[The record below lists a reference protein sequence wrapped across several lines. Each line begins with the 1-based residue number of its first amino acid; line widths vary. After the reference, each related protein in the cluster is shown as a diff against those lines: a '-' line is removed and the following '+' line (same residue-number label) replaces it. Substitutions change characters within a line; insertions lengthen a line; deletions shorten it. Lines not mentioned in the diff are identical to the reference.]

1 MAGDQN
7 VRRSGVFVVVPT
19 TDQPIILKKLAW
31 SARVPVSR
39 VVLATESSEVCEPWS
54 TQYSNLL
61 RPGEP
66 LRQILGLPDGGS
78 YRLAASGSIDQGK
91 SWMVPTLAAHCALVH
106 GEAVTHRASEA
117 KLVIWGTGAIDLSV
131 ADTAGEARVSQQE
144 YHLTTKIDRC
154 RHLFA
159 DAEHGATPVLALV
172 PHGEEAERAV
182 TILGKIL
189 GGQPHHIVVVSSL
202 ADIAAPIDLFL
213 RSGSFEPQ
221 AAASAPERPAAPGSS
236 SMALK
241 PFEPKTTEQ
250 PSQPRSAQM
259 AAAQPEQT
267 LVQPRPAGDEPS
279 ISDVLKSPQAPK
291 PRRSV
296 LGDRP
301 ASASSSSSRLPLIA
315 AAALVLVAGGAGAGW
330 YLMRGGS
337 AEDPYQVPPALTQ
350 PGTSGTTQPSIG
362 QQGGNQQSATAPSLG
377 QPTVPTLGQP
387 NTGAQGGP
395 VGITGSALARLV
407 TLSAPAGSSCEAQ
420 VYEIRPRYSEA
431 AVDVGEMASVL
442 IDGQDICG
450 LALDPVAPAKA
461 KFQSGTGPA
470 VVASKS
476 TPTRVVFNPNAI
488 RGGITAF
495 PVIQVEE
502 PKALSIQIQRR

>member
-1 MAGDQN
+1 MMAADQN
-7 VRRSGVFVVVPT
+7 VRRSGIFVVVPT

-78 YRLAASGSIDQGK
+78 YRLAASGAIDQGK
-91 SWMVPTLAAHCALVH
+91 SWMVPTLAAHCALAH
-106 GEAVTHRASEA
+106 GEAVTHKAAEA
-117 KLVIWGTGAIDLSV
+117 KLAIWGTGAIDLSV
-131 ADTAGEARVSQQE
+131 ADTAAEARVTQQE

-172 PHGEEAERAV
+172 PHGEEADRAV
-182 TILGKIL
+182 AILGKIL

-221 AAASAPERPAAPGSS
+221 AAASAPERPAEPGSS
-236 SMALK
+236 SMALR
-241 PFEPKTTEQ
+241 PFEPKTAEQ
-250 PSQPRSAQM
+250 PAQP
-259 AAAQPEQT
+259 QPEQT
-267 LVQPRPAGDEPS
+267 LIQPRPAGDEPS
-279 ISDVLKSPQAPK
+279 IADVLKSPQAPR

-296 LGDRP
+296 LGDKP
-301 ASASSSSSRLPLIA
+301 ASTSSSSRLPLIA
-315 AAALVLVAGGAGAGW
+315 ASAVVLLAGAAGAGW
-330 YLMRGGS
+330 YLTRGGP
-337 AEDPYQVPPALTQ
+337 AEDPYQAPPTLTQ
-350 PGTSGTTQPSIG
+350 PGTKEATQPAAG
-362 QQGGNQQSATAPSLG
+362 QQSSGQQNATVPSLG
-377 QPTVPTLGQP
+377 QQ
-387 NTGAQGGP
+387 NAAAQGGP
-395 VGITGSALARLV
+395 TLAAGSALARLV
-407 TLSAPAGSSCEAQ
+407 TLSAPAGSTCEAQ
-420 VYEIRPRYSEA
+420 IYELRPRYTEA
-431 AVDVGEMASVL
+431 AVDVGEMSSVA

-450 LALDPVAPAKA
+450 LALDPVAPAKV

-495 PVIQVEE
+495 PSIQVEE

>member
-1 MAGDQN
+1 MMAADQN
-7 VRRSGVFVVVPT
+7 VRRSGIFVVVPT

-66 LRQILGLPDGGS
+66 LRQILGLPEGGS

-91 SWMVPTLAAHCALVH
+91 SWMVPTLAAHCALTH
-106 GEAVTHRASEA
+106 GEAVTHKASEA

-131 ADTAGEARVSQQE
+131 ADTAGEARVTQQE

-172 PHGEEAERAV
+172 PRGEEAERAV
-182 TILGKIL
+182 AILGKIL

-213 RSGSFEPQ
+213 RSGAFEPQ
-221 AAASAPERPAAPGSS
+221 AVASAPERPAAPGSS
-236 SMALK
+236 SMALR
-241 PFEPKTTEQ
+241 PFESRSAEQ
-250 PSQPRSAQM
+250 PAQT
-259 AAAQPEQT
+259 AAAQPEHT

-279 ISDVLKSPQAPK
+279 IADVLKSPQASRS
-291 PRRSV
+291 RRQV
-296 LGDRP
+296 LGDKP
-301 ASASSSSSRLPLIA
+301 ASTSSSSRLPLIA
-315 AAALVLVAGGAGAGW
+315 AAGLVLVAGAAGAGW
-330 YLMRGGS
+330 YLTRGT
-337 AEDPYQVPPALTQ
+337 ATEDPYQAPPTLTLSG
-350 PGTSGTTQPSIG
+350 PGPTTTQPSAG
-362 QQGGNQQSATAPSLG
+362 TQQGKPAPSLE
-377 QPTVPTLGQP
+377 QQ
-387 NTGAQGGP
+387 GATPQSGAA
-395 VGITGSALARLV
+395 VASGSGLARLV
-407 TLSAPAGSSCEAQ
+407 LLSAPAGSSCEAQ
-420 VYEIRPRYSEA
+420 VYEVRPRYSEA
-431 AVDVGEMASVL
+431 SVDVGEAPNVL

-450 LALDPVAPAKA
+450 MALDPVASAKV
-461 KFQSGTGPA
+461 KFQGGTGPA

-476 TPTRVVFNPNAI
+476 TPTRLVFNPTAT
-488 RGGITAF
+488 RGGIAAF
-495 PVIQVEE
+495 PVIQFEE
-502 PKALSIQIQRR
+502 PRALSVEIKRR

>member
-7 VRRSGVFVVVPT
+7 VRRAGVFVVVPT

-66 LRQILGLPDGGS
+66 LRQILGLPEGGS

-106 GEAVTHRASEA
+106 GEAVTHKASEA
-117 KLVIWGTGAIDLSV
+117 KLAIWGTGAIDLSV
-131 ADTAGEARVSQQE
+131 ADTAGEARVTQQE

-172 PHGEEAERAV
+172 PHGEEAERTVA
-182 TILGKIL
+182 ILGKIL

-236 SMALK
+236 SMALR
-241 PFEPKTTEQ
+241 PFEPKTAEQ
-250 PSQPRSAQM
+250 PAQSPP
-259 AAAQPEQT
+259 AQWDAPQQGQT
-267 LVQPRPAGDEPS
+267 VVQPRPTEDEPS
-279 ISDVLKSPQAPK
+279 IADVLKSPQAPRS
-291 PRRSV
+291 RRSV
-296 LGDRP
+296 LGDKP
-301 ASASSSSSRLPLIA
+301 ALTASSSRLPVIA
-315 AAALVLVAGGAGAGW
+315 AAAVVLLAGAAGAGW
-330 YLMRGGS
+330 YLTRGTPS
-337 AEDPYQVPPALTQ
+337 EDPYQTPPTLTQ
-350 PGTSGTTQPSIG
+350 PGTSERTQSATG
-362 QQGGNQQSATAPSLG
+362 QQSGSQQGTTAPSLG
-377 QPTVPTLGQP
+377 QQSAGTQSGPTVM
-387 NTGAQGGP
+387 A
-395 VGITGSALARLV
+395 GSALAKLV

-420 VYEIRPRYSEA
+420 IYELRPRYSEA
-431 AVDVGEMASVL
+431 SVDVGEAGSVL

-450 LALDPVAPAKA
+450 LALDPIAPAKA

-470 VVASKS
+470 AVASKS
-476 TPTRVVFNPNAI
+476 NATRVVFNPNAI

-502 PKALSIQIQRR
+502 PRPLSIQIQRR

>member
-91 SWMVPTLAAHCALVH
+91 SWMVPTLAAHCALAH
-106 GEAVTHRASEA
+106 GEAVTHKAAEA
-117 KLVIWGTGAIDLSV
+117 RLAIWGTGAIDLSV
-131 ADTAGEARVSQQE
+131 ADTAGEARVTQQE

-221 AAASAPERPAAPGSS
+221 AVTSKPEPPAAPVSS

-241 PFEPKTTEQ
+241 PFEPQAEAEPAPPQ
-250 PSQPRSAQM
+250 SAPS
-259 AAAQPEQT
+259 AAPSPGHT
-267 LVQPRPAGDEPS
+267 VVQPHAATDEPS
-279 ISDVLKSPQAPK
+279 IADMRKAPQAPRS
-291 PRRSV
+291 RRSV
-296 LGDRP
+296 LGDKP
-301 ASASSSSSRLPLIA
+301 VASSRLPLIA
-315 AAALVLVAGGAGAGW
+315 ASALLLLAGAAGAGW
-330 YLMRGGS
+330 YLTRG
-337 AEDPYQVPPALTQ
+337 AATEDPDRTPPTLTQSGTGEATQPPA
-350 PGTSGTTQPSIG
+350 G
-362 QQGGNQQSATAPSLG
+362 QQGGGLPNAMTPPPGQQSAAVPAGPSA
-377 QPTVPTLGQP
+377 V
-387 NTGAQGGP
+387 TGF
-395 VGITGSALARLV
+395 ALARLV
-407 TLSAPAGSSCEAQ
+407 TLSAPAGSSCDAQ
-420 VYEIRPRYSEA
+420 IYELRPRYNEA
-431 AVDVGEMASVL
+431 AVDVVETASVL

-450 LALDPVAPAKA
+450 LSLDPVAPAKV

-470 VVASKS
+470 IVASKS
-476 TPTRVVFNPNAI
+476 TATRLVFNPNAI

-495 PVIQVEE
+495 PVIQVEA

>member
-39 VVLATESSEVCEPWS
+39 VVLATESSDVCEPWS

-78 YRLAASGSIDQGK
+78 YRLAASGAIDQGK
-91 SWMVPTLAAHCALVH
+91 SWMVPTLAAHCALAH
-106 GEAVTHRASEA
+106 GEAVTHKAAEA

-131 ADTAGEARVSQQE
+131 ADTAGEARVTQQE

-172 PHGEEAERAV
+172 PRGDEAERAV
-182 TILGKIL
+182 AILGKIL

-202 ADIAAPIDLFL
+202 ADIAAPIDIFL

-221 AAASAPERPAAPGSS
+221 AAASAPERPATSGSS
-236 SMALK
+236 SMALR
-241 PFEPKTTEQ
+241 PFEPKTAEQ
-250 PSQPRSAQM
+250 PAEPQPG
-259 AAAQPEQT
+259 QT
-267 LVQPRPAGDEPS
+267 VVQPRPATDEPS
-279 ISDVLKSPQAPK
+279 IADVLKSPQAPRS
-291 PRRSV
+291 RRSV
-296 LGDRP
+296 LGDKP
-301 ASASSSSSRLPLIA
+301 ASSSSSSRLPLIA
-315 AAALVLVAGGAGAGW
+315 ASALVLLAGAAGAGW
-330 YLMRGGS
+330 YLTRGGAS
-337 AEDPYQVPPALTQ
+337 EGPYQAPPVLT
-350 PGTSGTTQPSIG
+350 PGTSEATQPAAG
-362 QQGGNQQSATAPSLG
+362 QQGSRQQNATAPSLG
-377 QPTVPTLGQP
+377 QQNP
-387 NTGAQGGP
+387 ASQGGP
-395 VGITGSALARLV
+395 AVIVGAALAKLV

-420 VYEIRPRYSEA
+420 IYELRPRYSEA
-431 AVDVGEMASVL
+431 SVDVGEAGSVL

-450 LALDPVAPAKA
+450 LALDPVAPAKL

-476 TPTRVVFNPNAI
+476 NATRVVFNPTAI

-495 PVIQVEE
+495 PAIQVEE
-502 PKALSIQIQRR
+502 PKPLSIQIQRR

>member
-91 SWMVPTLAAHCALVH
+91 SWMVPTLAAHCALAH
-106 GEAVTHRASEA
+106 GEAVTHKASEA

-131 ADTAGEARVSQQE
+131 ADTAGEARVTQQE

-172 PHGEEAERAV
+172 PRGEEAERAV
-182 TILGKIL
+182 AILGKIL

-221 AAASAPERPAAPGSS
+221 AAASAPERPGAPGPS

-241 PFEPKTTEQ
+241 PFEPKTAEQ
-250 PSQPRSAQM
+250 PAQPQPAHM

-267 LVQPRPAGDEPS
+267 LVQPRPAGEEPS
-279 ISDVLKSPQAPK
+279 IADVLKSPQAPK

-296 LGDRP
+296 LGDKP
-301 ASASSSSSRLPLIA
+301 ASTSSASRLPVIA
-315 AAALVLVAGGAGAGW
+315 AAALVLVAGAAGAGW
-330 YLMRGGS
+330 YLTRGT
-337 AEDPYQVPPALTQ
+337 ATEDPYQVPPTLTQ
-350 PGTSGTTQPSIG
+350 PGTSGTTQPSTG
-362 QQGGNQQSATAPSLG
+362 QQTGSQQSARAPSLGQPTAPSLG
-377 QPTVPTLGQP
+377 QPSA
-387 NTGAQGGP
+387 GAQGGP
-395 VGITGSALARLV
+395 AAMAGSALARLV
-407 TLSAPAGSSCEAQ
+407 TLSAPAGSTCEAQ
-420 VYEIRPRYSEA
+420 IYELRPRYSEA
-431 AVDVGEMASVL
+431 AVEVGDTASVA

-476 TPTRVVFNPNAI
+476 TATRVVFNPNAI
-488 RGGITAF
+488 RGGIAAF
-495 PVIQVEE
+495 PVIQFEE
-502 PKALSIQIQRR
+502 PKALSVEIRRR

>member
-1 MAGDQN
+1 MMAGDQN

-91 SWMVPTLAAHCALVH
+91 SWMVPTLAAHCALAH
-106 GEAVTHRASEA
+106 GEAVTHKAGEA

-131 ADTAGEARVSQQE
+131 ADTAGEARVTQQE

-182 TILGKIL
+182 AILGKIL

-241 PFEPKTTEQ
+241 PFEPKTAEQ
-250 PSQPRSAQM
+250 PAQPQPAQM

-279 ISDVLKSPQAPK
+279 IADVLKSPQAPK

-296 LGDRP
+296 LGDKP
-301 ASASSSSSRLPLIA
+301 ASGPSSSRLPLIA
-315 AAALVLVAGGAGAGW
+315 ASAVVLLAGAAGAGW
-330 YLMRGGS
+330 YLTRGGPS
-337 AEDPYQVPPALTQ
+337 EDPYQAPPTLTQ
-350 PGTSGTTQPSIG
+350 PGTSGTTQPSAG
-362 QQGGNQQSATAPSLG
+362 QQAGNQQSATPPSLG
-377 QPTVPTLGQP
+377 QQTALSPGQP
-387 NTGAQGGP
+387 GAGVPGGSAAM
-395 VGITGSALARLV
+395 TGSALARLV
-407 TLSAPAGSSCEAQ
+407 TLSAPVGSSCEAQ
-420 VYEIRPRYSEA
+420 IYEIRPRYSEA

-450 LALDPVAPAKA
+450 FALDPVAPAKM
-461 KFQSGTGPA
+461 KFQNGTGPA

-476 TPTRVVFNPNAI
+476 TATRVVFNPSAI
-488 RGGITAF
+488 RGGIAAF

>member
-1 MAGDQN
+1 MGDQN

-66 LRQILGLPDGGS
+66 LRQILGLPEGGS

-91 SWMVPTLAAHCALVH
+91 SWMVPTLAAHCALAH
-106 GEAVTHRASEA
+106 GEAVTHKASEA

-131 ADTAGEARVSQQE
+131 ADTAGEARVTQQE

-172 PHGEEAERAV
+172 PRGEEAERAV
-182 TILGKIL
+182 AILGKIL

-221 AAASAPERPAAPGSS
+221 AAASAPERPAAAGSS

-241 PFEPKTTEQ
+241 PFEPRTAEQ
-250 PSQPRSAQM
+250 PAQPQAAQP

-279 ISDVLKSPQAPK
+279 IADVLKSPQAPK

-296 LGDRP
+296 LGDKP
-301 ASASSSSSRLPLIA
+301 ASTSSSSRLPVIA
-315 AAALVLVAGGAGAGW
+315 AAALVLVAGAAGAGW
-330 YLMRGGS
+330 YLTRGT
-337 AEDPYQVPPALTQ
+337 ATEDPYQAPPTLTQ
-350 PGTSGTTQPSIG
+350 PGTSGTTQPSTG
-362 QQGGNQQSATAPSLG
+362 QQAGNQQSATVPSLG
-377 QPTVPTLGQP
+377 QPNAGV
-387 NTGAQGGP
+387 QGGSAAM
-395 VGITGSALARLV
+395 TGSALARLV
-407 TLSAPAGSSCEAQ
+407 TLSAPAGSTCEAQ
-420 VYEIRPRYSEA
+420 IYELRPRYSEN
-431 AVDVGEMASVL
+431 AVDVGDMASVL
-442 IDGQDICG
+442 IDGQEICG

-461 KFQSGTGPA
+461 RFQNGTGPA

-476 TPTRVVFNPNAI
+476 TATRVVFNPSAI

-495 PVIQVEE
+495 PVIQFEE
-502 PKALSIQIQRR
+502 PKALSVQIQRR

>member
-1 MAGDQN
+1 MMAGDQN

-78 YRLAASGSIDQGK
+78 YRLAASGAIDQGK
-91 SWMVPTLAAHCALVH
+91 SWMVPTLAAHCALAH
-106 GEAVTHRASEA
+106 GEAVTHKASEA

-131 ADTAGEARVSQQE
+131 ADTASEARVTQQE

-172 PHGEEAERAV
+172 PRGEEAERAV
-182 TILGKIL
+182 AILGKIL
-189 GGQPHHIVVVSSL
+189 GSQPHHIVVVSSL

-221 AAASAPERPAAPGSS
+221 AAASAPVRPAAPGSS

-241 PFEPKTTEQ
+241 PFEPKTAEQ
-250 PSQPRSAQM
+250 PTQPQPAHM

-279 ISDVLKSPQAPK
+279 IADVLKSPQAPK

-296 LGDRP
+296 LGDKP
-301 ASASSSSSRLPLIA
+301 ASTSSSSRLPVIA
-315 AAALVLVAGGAGAGW
+315 AAALVLVAGAAGAGW
-330 YLMRGGS
+330 YLTRGT
-337 AEDPYQVPPALTQ
+337 ATEDPYQVPPTLTQ
-350 PGTSGTTQPSIG
+350 PGTSGTTQPSTG
-362 QQGGNQQSATAPSLG
+362 QQSATVPSLG
-377 QPTVPTLGQP
+377 QQSAA
-387 NTGAQGGP
+387 AQGGP
-395 VGITGSALARLV
+395 TLAAGSALARLV

-420 VYEIRPRYSEA
+420 IYELRPRYSEA
-431 AVDVGEMASVL
+431 AVDVGEMASVA
-442 IDGQDICG
+442 IDGQEICG

-461 KFQSGTGPA
+461 KFQNGTGPA

-476 TPTRVVFNPNAI
+476 TPTRLVFNPNAI

-495 PVIQVEE
+495 PVIQFEE
-502 PKALSIQIQRR
+502 PKALSVQIQRR

>member
-1 MAGDQN
+1 MMAGDQN

-91 SWMVPTLAAHCALVH
+91 SWMVPTLAAHCALAH
-106 GEAVTHRASEA
+106 GEAVTHKAAEA

-131 ADTAGEARVSQQE
+131 ADTAGEARVTQQE

-182 TILGKIL
+182 AILGKIL

-221 AAASAPERPAAPGSS
+221 AVASAPDRPAEPGSS
-236 SMALK
+236 SMALR
-241 PFEPKTTEQ
+241 PFEPKTAEQ
-250 PSQPRSAQM
+250 SAQPQPAQA
-259 AAAQPEQT
+259 AAAQPGQT
-267 LVQPRPAGDEPS
+267 VVQPRPATEEPS
-279 ISDVLKSPQAPK
+279 IADVLKSPQAPK

-296 LGDRP
+296 LGDKP
-301 ASASSSSSRLPLIA
+301 APTSASSRLPVIA
-315 AAALVLVAGGAGAGW
+315 AAALVLVAGAAGAGW
-330 YLMRGGS
+330 YLTRGGS
-337 AEDPYQVPPALTQ
+337 AEDPYQVPPTLTQ
-350 PGTSGTTQPSIG
+350 PGTSGTTQPSSG
-362 QQGGNQQSATAPSLG
+362 QQAGSQQSATAPSLG
-377 QPTVPTLGQP
+377 QPTAGV
-387 NTGAQGGP
+387 QGGP
-395 VGITGSALARLV
+395 VAMAGSALARLV
-407 TLSAPAGSSCEAQ
+407 TLSAPAGSTCEAQ
-420 VYEIRPRYSEA
+420 IYELRPRYSET
-431 AVDVGEMASVL
+431 AVDVGDMASVL

-476 TPTRVVFNPNAI
+476 TATRVVFNPNAI
-488 RGGITAF
+488 RGGIAAF
-495 PVIQVEE
+495 PVIQFEE
-502 PKALSIQIQRR
+502 PKALSVQIQRR

>member
-1 MAGDQN
+1 MMAGDQN

-106 GEAVTHRASEA
+106 GEAVTHKASEA

-131 ADTAGEARVSQQE
+131 ADTAGEARVTQQE

-172 PHGEEAERAV
+172 PRGEEAERAV
-182 TILGKIL
+182 AILGKIL

-213 RSGSFEPQ
+213 RSGAFEPQ
-221 AAASAPERPAAPGSS
+221 AVASAPDRPAAPGSS
-236 SMALK
+236 SMALR
-241 PFEPKTTEQ
+241 PFESRSAEQ
-250 PSQPRSAQM
+250 PAQSQSAQT

-267 LVQPRPAGDEPS
+267 LVQPRPAGDDPS
-279 ISDVLKSPQAPK
+279 IADVLKSPQAPRSRRPLPGDK
-291 PRRSV
+291 P
-296 LGDRP
+296 
-301 ASASSSSSRLPLIA
+301 ATASSPSRLPLIA
-315 AAALVLVAGGAGAGW
+315 AAGLVLVAGAAGAGW
-330 YLMRGGS
+330 YLTRGGS
-337 AEDPYQVPPALTQ
+337 AEDPYQVPPTLTQ
-350 PGTSGTTQPSIG
+350 PGTSGASQSTSGQPIGSQQGTTAPALG
-362 QQGGNQQSATAPSLG
+362 QQTAPSLG
-377 QPTVPTLGQP
+377 QQNASTQSGPVAM
-387 NTGAQGGP
+387 TGA
-395 VGITGSALARLV
+395 ALAKLV
-407 TLSAPAGSSCEAQ
+407 TLSAPAGSTCEAQ
-420 VYEIRPRYSEA
+420 IYELRPRYSEA
-431 AVDVGEMASVL
+431 AVDVGDMASVL

-461 KFQSGTGPA
+461 KFQNGTGPA

-476 TPTRVVFNPNAI
+476 TSTRVVFNPNAI
-488 RGGITAF
+488 RGGIAAF
-495 PVIQVEE
+495 PVIQFEE
-502 PKALSIQIQRR
+502 PRALSVEIRRR

>member
-1 MAGDQN
+1 MMAGDQN
-7 VRRSGVFVVVPT
+7 ARRSGVFVVVPT

-78 YRLAASGSIDQGK
+78 YRLAASSSIDQGK
-91 SWMVPTLAAHCALVH
+91 SWMVPTLAAHCALTH
-106 GEAVTHRASEA
+106 GEAVTHKASEA

-131 ADTAGEARVSQQE
+131 ADTASEARVTQQE

-172 PHGEEAERAV
+172 PRGEEAERAV
-182 TILGKIL
+182 AILGKIL

-213 RSGSFEPQ
+213 RSGAFEPQ
-221 AAASAPERPAAPGSS
+221 AVASAPDRSAAPGSS
-236 SMALK
+236 SMALR
-241 PFEPKTTEQ
+241 PFESRSAEQ
-250 PSQPRSAQM
+250 PAQPQPAQT
-259 AAAQPEQT
+259 AAAQPQQT

-279 ISDVLKSPQAPK
+279 IADVLKSPQAPRS
-291 PRRSV
+291 RRQV
-296 LGDRP
+296 LGDKP
-301 ASASSSSSRLPLIA
+301 ASTGSSSRLPLIVA
-315 AAALVLVAGGAGAGW
+315 AGLVLVAGAAGAGW
-330 YLMRGGS
+330 YLTRGGS
-337 AEDPYQVPPALTQ
+337 AEDPYQAPPTLTQ
-350 PGTSGTTQPSIG
+350 PGTSGATQPTSGQQIGG
-362 QQGGNQQSATAPSLG
+362 QQGATAPSLG
-377 QPTVPTLGQP
+377 QQTAPSLSQQSAS
-387 NTGAQGGP
+387 AQSGP
-395 VGITGSALARLV
+395 VAMPGSALARLV
-407 TLSAPAGSSCEAQ
+407 TLSAPAGSTCEAQ
-420 VYEIRPRYSEA
+420 IYEIRPRYSEA
-431 AVDVGEMASVL
+431 SVDIGEVASVA

-461 KFQSGTGPA
+461 KFQNGTGPA

-502 PKALSIQIQRR
+502 PRAISIQITRR

>member
-7 VRRSGVFVVVPT
+7 ARRSGVFVVVPT

-91 SWMVPTLAAHCALVH
+91 SWMVPTLAAHCALTH
-106 GEAVTHRASEA
+106 GEAVTHKASEA

-131 ADTAGEARVSQQE
+131 ADTASEARVTQQE

-172 PHGEEAERAV
+172 PRGEEAERAV
-182 TILGKIL
+182 AILGKIL

-213 RSGSFEPQ
+213 RSGAFEPQ
-221 AAASAPERPAAPGSS
+221 AVASAPDRSAAPGSS
-236 SMALK
+236 SMALR
-241 PFEPKTTEQ
+241 PFESRSAEQ
-250 PSQPRSAQM
+250 PAQPQPAQT
-259 AAAQPEQT
+259 AAAQPQQT

-279 ISDVLKSPQAPK
+279 IADVLKSPQAPRS
-291 PRRSV
+291 RRQV
-296 LGDRP
+296 LGDKP
-301 ASASSSSSRLPLIA
+301 ASTGSSSRLPLIA
-315 AAALVLVAGGAGAGW
+315 AAGLVLVAGAAGAGW
-330 YLMRGGS
+330 YLTRGGS
-337 AEDPYQVPPALTQ
+337 AEDPYQAPPTLTQ
-350 PGTSGTTQPSIG
+350 PGTSGATQPTSGQQIGG
-362 QQGGNQQSATAPSLG
+362 QQGATAPSLG
-377 QPTVPTLGQP
+377 QQTAPSLNQQSAS
-387 NTGAQGGP
+387 AQSGP
-395 VGITGSALARLV
+395 VAMSGSALARLV
-407 TLSAPAGSSCEAQ
+407 TLSAPAGSTCEAQ
-420 VYEIRPRYSEA
+420 IYEIRPRYSEA
-431 AVDVGEMASVL
+431 SVDIGEVASVA
-442 IDGQDICG
+442 IEGQDICG

-461 KFQSGTGPA
+461 KFQNGTGPA

-502 PKALSIQIQRR
+502 PRALSIQITRR

>member
-91 SWMVPTLAAHCALVH
+91 SWMVPTLAAHCALAH
-106 GEAVTHRASEA
+106 GEAVTHKASEA

-131 ADTAGEARVSQQE
+131 ADTASEARVTQQE

-182 TILGKIL
+182 AILGKIL

-213 RSGSFEPQ
+213 RSGAFEPQ
-221 AAASAPERPAAPGSS
+221 AVASAPERPAAPGSS
-236 SMALK
+236 SMALR
-241 PFEPKTTEQ
+241 PFEPKSAEQ
-250 PSQPRSAQM
+250 PAQPQAPQP
-259 AAAQPEQT
+259 AAPQPEQT
-267 LVQPRPAGDEPS
+267 LIQPRPASEEPS
-279 ISDVLKSPQAPK
+279 IADVLKSPQAPRS
-291 PRRSV
+291 RRP
-296 LGDRP
+296 LPGDK
-301 ASASSSSSRLPLIA
+301 SSSTSSSSRLPLIA
-315 AAALVLVAGGAGAGW
+315 AVGLVLVGGAAGAGW
-330 YLMRGGS
+330 YLTRGT
-337 AEDPYQVPPALTQ
+337 ATEDPYQAPPTLTQ
-350 PGTSGTTQPSIG
+350 PGPGPATTQPSAG
-362 QQGGNQQSATAPSLG
+362 TQQSSVPFLGQQSATPQSGPAVPS
-377 QPTVPTLGQP
+377 
-387 NTGAQGGP
+387 
-395 VGITGSALARLV
+395 GSGLAKLV
-407 TLSAPAGSSCEAQ
+407 LLSAPAGSNCEAQ
-420 VYEIRPRYSEA
+420 VYEVRPRYSEA
-431 AVDVGEMASVL
+431 SVDIGEAPSVL
-442 IDGQDICG
+442 IDGQGICG
-450 LALDPVAPAKA
+450 LALDPVAPAKV
-461 KFQSGTGPA
+461 KFQGGTGPA

-476 TPTRVVFNPNAI
+476 TPTRLVFNPTAT
-488 RGGITAF
+488 RAGITAF
-495 PVIQVEE
+495 PVIQFEE
-502 PKALSIQIQRR
+502 PRALSVEIKRR

>member
-1 MAGDQN
+1 MMSGDQN

-66 LRQILGLPDGGS
+66 LRQILGLPDSGS

-91 SWMVPTLAAHCALVH
+91 SWMVPTLAAHCALAH
-106 GEAVTHRASEA
+106 GEAVTHKAGEA
-117 KLVIWGTGAIDLSV
+117 KLAIWGTGAIDLSV
-131 ADTAGEARVSQQE
+131 ADTASEARVTQQE

-182 TILGKIL
+182 AILGKIL

-241 PFEPKTTEQ
+241 PFEPKTAEPPAQ
-250 PSQPRSAQM
+250 PQPAHM

-279 ISDVLKSPQAPK
+279 IADVLKSPQAPK

-296 LGDRP
+296 LGDKP
-301 ASASSSSSRLPLIA
+301 ASTSSSARLPVIA
-315 AAALVLVAGGAGAGW
+315 AAALVLVAGAAGAGW
-330 YLMRGGS
+330 YLTRGT
-337 AEDPYQVPPALTQ
+337 ATEDPYQVPPTLTQ
-350 PGTSGTTQPSIG
+350 PGTSGTTQ
-362 QQGGNQQSATAPSLG
+362 QAGNQQSATAPSLG
-377 QPTVPTLGQP
+377 QQNP
-387 NTGAQGGP
+387 GAQGGSAAM
-395 VGITGSALARLV
+395 TGSALARLV
-407 TLSAPAGSSCEAQ
+407 TLSAPAGSTCEAQ
-420 VYEIRPRYSEA
+420 IYELRPRYSEN

-450 LALDPVAPAKA
+450 LAIDAVAPAKA
-461 KFQSGTGPA
+461 KFQNGTGPA

-476 TPTRVVFNPNAI
+476 TATRVVFNPNAI
-488 RGGITAF
+488 RGGIAAF
-495 PVIQVEE
+495 PVIQFDE
-502 PKALSIQIQRR
+502 PRALSVEIRRR

>member
-7 VRRSGVFVVVPT
+7 VRRSGIFVVVPT

-106 GEAVTHRASEA
+106 GEAVTHKAAEA

-131 ADTAGEARVSQQE
+131 ADTATEARVTQQE

-172 PHGEEAERAV
+172 PHGDEAERAV
-182 TILGKIL
+182 AILGKIL

-221 AAASAPERPAAPGSS
+221 AAASAPERPAVPGSS

-250 PSQPRSAQM
+250 PATLQQG
-259 AAAQPEQT
+259 QT
-267 LVQPRPAGDEPS
+267 VVQPRPAADEPS
-279 ISDVLKSPQAPK
+279 IADVLKSPQAPK

-296 LGDRP
+296 LGDKP
-301 ASASSSSSRLPLIA
+301 ASTSSSSRLPLIA
-315 AAALVLVAGGAGAGW
+315 ASAVVLLAGAAGAGW
-330 YLMRGGS
+330 YLTRGP
-337 AEDPYQVPPALTQ
+337 ATQDPYQVPPTLTQ
-350 PGTSGTTQPSIG
+350 SGTAESTRPPAG
-362 QQGGNQQSATAPSLG
+362 QQSSGQQNATAPSLG
-377 QPTVPTLGQP
+377 QQTAA
-387 NTGAQGGP
+387 AQGGP
-395 VGITGSALARLV
+395 TVAAGSALARLV
-407 TLSAPAGSSCEAQ
+407 TLSAPAGSTCEAQ
-420 VYEIRPRYSEA
+420 IYEIRPRYSEA
-431 AVDVGEMASVL
+431 VVDVGEAGSVL
-442 IDGQDICG
+442 IDGQDLCG

-476 TPTRVVFNPNAI
+476 TATRFVFNPNAI

-502 PKALSIQIQRR
+502 PKALSIQILRR

>member
-78 YRLAASGSIDQGK
+78 YRLAASGAIDQGK
-91 SWMVPTLAAHCALVH
+91 SWMVPTLAAHCALAH
-106 GEAVTHRASEA
+106 GEAVTHKAAEA
-117 KLVIWGTGAIDLSV
+117 KLAIWGTGAIDLSV
-131 ADTAGEARVSQQE
+131 ADTAHEARVTQQE
-144 YHLTTKIDRC
+144 YHLTTKLDRC

-172 PHGEEAERAV
+172 PHGEEADRAV
-182 TILGKIL
+182 AILGKIL

-221 AAASAPERPAAPGSS
+221 AAASAPERPAEPGSS
-236 SMALK
+236 SMALR
-241 PFEPKTTEQ
+241 PFEPKLSEQ
-250 PSQPRSAQM
+250 SPQPAQ

-279 ISDVLKSPQAPK
+279 IADVLKSPQAPR

-296 LGDRP
+296 LGDKP
-301 ASASSSSSRLPLIA
+301 ASASSSSRLPLIA
-315 AAALVLVAGGAGAGW
+315 ASAVVLLAGAAGAGW
-330 YLMRGGS
+330 YLTRGP
-337 AEDPYQVPPALTQ
+337 APEDPYQVPPSLTQ
-350 PGTSGTTQPSIG
+350 PGTSGTTQPGVG
-362 QQGGNQQSATAPSLG
+362 QQTGNQQSATAPSLG
-377 QPTVPTLGQP
+377 QS
-387 NTGAQGGP
+387 NTGAQGGSAAM
-395 VGITGSALARLV
+395 TGSALARLV
-407 TLSAPAGSSCEAQ
+407 TLSAPAGSTCEAQ
-420 VYEIRPRYSEA
+420 IYEIRPRYTEA
-431 AVDVGEMASVL
+431 AVDIGEMASVA

-461 KFQSGTGPA
+461 KFQNGTGPA

-502 PKALSIQIQRR
+502 PKALSIQILRR

>member
-7 VRRSGVFVVVPT
+7 ARRSGVFVVVPT

-91 SWMVPTLAAHCALVH
+91 SWMVPTLAAHCALAH
-106 GEAVTHRASEA
+106 GEAVTHKAAEA

-131 ADTAGEARVSQQE
+131 ADTASEARVTQQE

-182 TILGKIL
+182 AILGKIL

-213 RSGSFEPQ
+213 RSGAFEPQ
-221 AAASAPERPAAPGSS
+221 AVASAPERPAATGSS
-236 SMALK
+236 SMALR
-241 PFEPKTTEQ
+241 PFEPKSTEQ
-250 PSQPRSAQM
+250 PAQPQPAHM

-279 ISDVLKSPQAPK
+279 IADVLKSPQAPRS
-291 PRRSV
+291 RRQV
-296 LGDRP
+296 LGDKP
-301 ASASSSSSRLPLIA
+301 PSTGSSSRLPLIA
-315 AAALVLVAGGAGAGW
+315 AAGLVLVAGAAGAGW
-330 YLMRGGS
+330 YLTRGGS
-337 AEDPYQVPPALTQ
+337 AEDPYQAPPTLTQ
-350 PGTSGTTQPSIG
+350 PGTSGATQPTSGQQIGG
-362 QQGGNQQSATAPSLG
+362 QQGATTPSLGQQTAPSLS
-377 QPTVPTLGQP
+377 QQSAS
-387 NTGAQGGP
+387 AQSGP
-395 VGITGSALARLV
+395 VAMPGSALARLV
-407 TLSAPAGSSCEAQ
+407 TLSAPAGSTCEAQ
-420 VYEIRPRYSEA
+420 IYEIRPRYSEA
-431 AVDVGEMASVL
+431 SVDIGEVASVA

-461 KFQSGTGPA
+461 KFQNGTGPA

-502 PKALSIQIQRR
+502 PRALSIQIMRR

>member
-7 VRRSGVFVVVPT
+7 ARRSGVFVVVPT

-91 SWMVPTLAAHCALVH
+91 SWMVPTLAAHCALTH
-106 GEAVTHRASEA
+106 GEAVTHKASEA

-131 ADTAGEARVSQQE
+131 ADTASEARVTQQE

-172 PHGEEAERAV
+172 PRGEEAERAV
-182 TILGKIL
+182 AILGKIL

-213 RSGSFEPQ
+213 RSGAFEPQ
-221 AAASAPERPAAPGSS
+221 AVASAPDRPAAPGSS
-236 SMALK
+236 SMALR
-241 PFEPKTTEQ
+241 PFESRSAEQ
-250 PSQPRSAQM
+250 PAQPQPAQT
-259 AAAQPEQT
+259 AAAQPQQT

-279 ISDVLKSPQAPK
+279 IADVLKSPQAPRS
-291 PRRSV
+291 RRQV
-296 LGDRP
+296 LGDKP
-301 ASASSSSSRLPLIA
+301 ASTGSSSRLPLIA
-315 AAALVLVAGGAGAGW
+315 AAGLVLVAGAAGAGW
-330 YLMRGGS
+330 YLTRGGS
-337 AEDPYQVPPALTQ
+337 AEDPYQAPPTLTQ
-350 PGTSGTTQPSIG
+350 PGTSGATQPTSGQQIGG
-362 QQGGNQQSATAPSLG
+362 QQGATAPSLG
-377 QPTVPTLGQP
+377 QQTAPSLSQQSAS
-387 NTGAQGGP
+387 AQSGP
-395 VGITGSALARLV
+395 VAMSGSALARLV
-407 TLSAPAGSSCEAQ
+407 TLSAPAGSTCEAQ
-420 VYEIRPRYSEA
+420 IYEIRPRYSEA
-431 AVDVGEMASVL
+431 SVDIGEVASVA
-442 IDGQDICG
+442 IEGQDICG

-461 KFQSGTGPA
+461 KFQNGTGPA

-502 PKALSIQIQRR
+502 PRALSIQITRR